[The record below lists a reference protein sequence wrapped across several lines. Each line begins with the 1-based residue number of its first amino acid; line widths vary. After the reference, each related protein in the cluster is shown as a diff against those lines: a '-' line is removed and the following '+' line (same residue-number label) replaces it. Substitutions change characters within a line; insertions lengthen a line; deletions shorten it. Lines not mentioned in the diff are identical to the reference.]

1 MNKEEEHRLV
11 EQIKKGDTKAFATL
25 VKKYKDLVYTLA
37 IRMLKN
43 REEAEEVS
51 QDAFIKIYKSINKFK
66 GDSKLSTWI
75 YRVAYNAC
83 LDRLKKH
90 KRTIDTVEINNFT
103 EYNVDAIENGLD
115 ALETQERKEAITN
128 CMSQL
133 APKDNVVLTLYYF
146 EELSIE
152 EIAKVIG
159 ETTNNVKVK
168 LHRSRK
174 RLAKLLSNQVAP
186 EILRYYGRAQ

>member
-1 MNKEEEHRLV
+1 MNKEEEHKLV
-11 EQIKKGDTKAFATL
+11 ERIKKGDTKAFANL
-25 VKKYKDLVYTLA
+25 VKQYKDLVYTLT

-43 REEAEEVS
+43 KEEAEEVS
-51 QDAFIKIYKSINKFK
+51 QDTFIKIYRSIHKFK

-75 YRVAYNAC
+75 YRVAYNTS

-90 KRTIDTVEINNFT
+90 KRTVDTVEINNFT
-103 EYNVDAIENGLD
+103 EYNIDVIENGLE
-115 ALETQERKEAITN
+115 ALEAKERKEAIVT
-128 CMSQL
+128 CMKQL

-146 EELSIE
+146 DELSIE

-174 RLAKLLSNQVAP
+174 RLATLLSNQVAP
-186 EILRYYGRAQ
+186 EILRYYGRA

>member
-11 EQIKKGDTKAFATL
+11 EQIQRGDSKAFATL
-25 VKKYKDLVYTLA
+25 VKQYKDLVYTLA

-43 REEAEEVS
+43 REEAEEVA
-51 QDAFIKIYKSINKFK
+51 QDTFIKLYKSVNKFK

-75 YRVAYNAC
+75 YRVAYNTC

-90 KRTIDTVEINNFT
+90 KRTLDTVEINDFT

-115 ALETQERKEAITN
+115 ALETKERKDAIVN
-128 CMSQL
+128 CINQL

-146 EELSIE
+146 EELSID

-168 LHRSRK
+168 LYRSRK
-174 RLAKLLSNQVAP
+174 RLSKLLKDQVAP
-186 EILRYYGRAQ
+186 EILRYYGRT